1 MNSYFEQSGFYG
13 QTAGGAEQAY
23 RFPLGLAGMGAS
35 PYSQHTQP
43 RQDASAY
50 DTSAA
55 SAALAAQSNAA
66 IAAAAAASSPK
77 SSGLYSPLNDSASVY
92 KSSSALGGANPTNGG
107 LPPDCNS
114 TKDQNGYSSLSKE
127 LNSVGWNSTGAGG
140 GGSTGGGSANNGS
153 IGGGTTPVRPSVCTP
168 EMTRYTPT
176 TVDAVASARDRWMNT
191 CTGLSSASA
200 LSSAAAQPQLQ
211 QTSPDQ
217 TFYPWLA
224 IAGSGSWGTYLFTGA
239 NRPLRRGRQTYTRY
253 QTLELEKEFHTNHYL
268 ARRRRIEMAYQLCLT
283 ERQIKIWF
291 QNRRMKLKKEIQAYD
306 EQVYE

>member
-23 RFPLGLAGMGAS
+23 RFPLGLAGMGVS

-50 DTSAA
+50 DTSAT
-55 SAALAAQSNAA
+55 SAALAAQGNAA

-77 SSGLYSPLNDSASVY
+77 SSGLYSPLNDSSSVY
-92 KSSSALGGANPTNGG
+92 KSSSALGGNNPAANGG

-127 LNSVGWNSTGAGG
+127 LNSVSGWNSNGGTGG

-191 CTGLSSASA
+191 CTGLSGASA

-211 QTSPDQ
+211 QTSPHQ
-217 TFYPWLA
+217 TFYPWMA
-224 IAGSGSWGTYLFTGA
+224 IAGKSSYITIF
-239 NRPLRRGRQTYTRY
+239 LRLILYPITHQ
-253 QTLELEKEFHTNHYL
+253 
-268 ARRRRIEMAYQLCLT
+268 
-283 ERQIKIWF
+283 
-291 QNRRMKLKKEIQAYD
+291 EIYFRFL
-306 EQVYE
+306 

>member
-211 QTSPDQ
+211 QTSPHQ
-217 TFYPWLA
+217 TFYPWMA
-224 IAGSGSWGTYLFTGA
+224 IAGKWKFFCVSVL
-239 NRPLRRGRQTYTRY
+239 
-253 QTLELEKEFHTNHYL
+253 NHYFYRL
-268 ARRRRIEMAYQLCLT
+268 YIYINYPLFYF
-283 ERQIKIWF
+283 IYVF
-291 QNRRMKLKKEIQAYD
+291 LKM
-306 EQVYE
+306 